1 MFLNLFTFSASR
13 IPFIY
18 LRCLSGLGQQQVMAQ
33 LALELAYIYRGPLH
47 SSQLPKDS
55 KKFPKSEMVRAKRTL
70 TNVTDRVT
78 ISS

>member
-1 MFLNLFTFSASR
+1 
-13 IPFIY
+13 
-18 LRCLSGLGQQQVMAQ
+18 MAQ

-78 ISS
+78 IPS